1 MRDRLP
7 ISLVSDPYFKNLF
20 FFGIEI
26 SFIYSTALCAIAMFL
41 IGLCMVSGP
50 GFYIFQIFDDFSVTL
65 PLLLIAFF
73 QVVAVSWVYGNDK

>member
-1 MRDRLP
+1 MLA
-7 ISLVSDPYFKNLF
+7 F
-20 FFGIEI
+20 F
-26 SFIYSTALCAIAMFL
+26 MFL

-73 QVVAVSWVYGNDK
+73 QVTAVSWVYGNDKYVYTINSSLVLKVFAFSIRF